1 VRRIYT
7 PNDDT
12 PKPRETCKQKRQK
25 NFARTN
31 PITPDDFKPVARTS
45 IDGYVAIFSRSASVI
60 GRQRA
65 MSSVAYANRVNK
77 HANLINENNQ
87 HYFKELISNK

>member
-1 VRRIYT
+1 MRRIYT
-7 PNDDT
+7 PND
-12 PKPRETCKQKRQK
+12 KPTKVKETCKQKRQK
-25 NFARTN
+25 NFACAS
-31 PITPDDFKPVARTS
+31 PITPKDFEPVARTS
-45 IDGYVAIFSRSASVI
+45 IDGYVAIFSRSAAAV
-60 GRQRA
+60 GRQRY

>member
-1 VRRIYT
+1 MRRIFT
-7 PNDDT
+7 PDD
-12 PKPRETCKQKRQK
+12 KPIKVKETSKQKRQK
-25 NFARTN
+25 NFARAN
-31 PITPDDFKPVARTS
+31 RITPDDFKPVARTS
-45 IDGYVAIFSRSASVI
+45 IDGYVAIFSRPASAI

-65 MSSVAYANRVNK
+65 ISTVAYANRVNK

>member
-1 VRRIYT
+1 MRRIYT

-12 PKPRETCKQKRQK
+12 PKVKETSKQKRQK
-25 NFARTN
+25 NFARAN
-31 PITPDDFKPVARTS
+31 PITPKDFEPVARTS
-45 IDGYVAIFSRSASVI
+45 IDGYVAIFSRPASAI
-60 GRQRA
+60 GRQRY